1 MCAGSAYLLLL
12 HELGV
17 RAIVDNIG
25 SEDWSGK
32 AGIDLLSVDI
42 LKLSVQ
48 NELVSLGANI
58 DGGLLAE
65 KDESEDVA
73 VLVSVLLKETV
84 WVHAISDGVTDDWKP
99 VEDKR
104 RLIWVLKEQLAQ
116 DVENDGESD
125 EGGETSKA
133 NSREPMFG
141 DLLLERWED
150 GGRKILENTHDVVKR
165 SISRAMQQVLCRGA
179 VKLCDVG
186 VLDEDSNG
194 FLRLDRRCPGRR

>member
-1 MCAGSAYLLLL
+1 M
-12 HELGV
+12 
-17 RAIVDNIG
+17 
-25 SEDWSGK
+25 
-32 AGIDLLSVDI
+32 
-42 LKLSVQ
+42 
-48 NELVSLGANI
+48 GANI

-73 VLVSVLLKETV
+73 VLVSVLLKETI
-84 WVHAISDGVTDDWKP
+84 WVHAISDSVADDWKP
-99 VEDKR
+99 VEDER
-104 RLIWVLKEQLAQ
+104 RLIWVLEEQLAQ
-116 DVENDGESD
+116 DVENNGESD

-133 NSREPMFG
+133 NSRESMFG

-150 GGRKILENTHDVVKR
+150 GGGKILENTHDVVKC

-186 VLDEDSNG
+186 VLNEDSNG